1 MKAPFYSDNHMHSS
15 ASFDA
20 AYSVE
25 EMAAASVAHGLSCIT
40 ITDHRDC
47 PVFLFDNSR
56 AMMDLSRY
64 STQQATKDWQ
74 GKLEILFGVELGEP
88 LQDRRAAK
96 EILRHGSYDFVIGSL
111 HNLEGEEDFYF
122 LNYEQHD
129 PYELLCRYFSE
140 LLDMVTWGQF
150 DSLAHLTY
158 PLRYMPKDVEITPF
172 ADAID
177 RVFRALIQK
186 QIALEVNASGFRQEI
201 GESLPGEALLRRYY
215 QLGGRLIT
223 MGADAHVPADTGSFI
238 PRTCSMLRR
247 MGFTEYSVYRG
258 RRPCPVPL
266 GEEYEGKEERSLT

>member
-1 MKAPFYSDNHMHSS
+1 
-15 ASFDA
+15 
-20 AYSVE
+20 
-25 EMAAASVAHGLSCIT
+25 
-40 ITDHRDC
+40 
-47 PVFLFDNSR
+47 
-56 AMMDLSRY
+56 
-64 STQQATKDWQ
+64 
-74 GKLEILFGVELGEP
+74 
-88 LQDRRAAK
+88 
-96 EILRHGSYDFVIGSL
+96 
-111 HNLEGEEDFYF
+111 
-122 LNYEQHD
+122 
-129 PYELLCRYFSE
+129 
-140 LLDMVTWGQF
+140 
-150 DSLAHLTY
+150 
-158 PLRYMPKDVEITPF
+158 MPKDVEITPF